1 MLASNPGFPFRILSH
16 SFGEISEGKPGRISH
31 VIQWHRD
38 VNLSSANA
46 TRHTECASCCVS
58 AEGKDA
64 RKQVQGD
71 RVIPGA
77 WALCSPS
84 VATAADWIF

>member
-1 MLASNPGFPFRILSH
+1 MTSIYHPQMQ
-16 SFGEISEGKPGRISH
+16 H
-31 VIQWHRD
+31 V
-38 VNLSSANA
+38 
-46 TRHTECASCCVS
+46 TRNVLLVVS
-58 AEGKDA
+58 VLPRLRKDA
-64 RKQVQGD
+64 RKQVQGG